1 MQDKLKKFEN
11 QFEEYLVKKNETK
24 HNALLLVKQIAVDIL
39 KKEKDLDE
47 FIMCMGFWL
56 FTYKKDNT
64 DYVDNSDSRVADMLN
79 FINIY
84 NSELEITGMSIR
96 VKADGQA
103 RFDW

>member
-47 FIMCMGFWL
+47 FFMCMGSWF
-56 FTYKKDNT
+56 FT
-64 DYVDNSDSRVADMLN
+64 
-79 FINIY
+79 
-84 NSELEITGMSIR
+84 
-96 VKADGQA
+96 
-103 RFDW
+103 

>member
-1 MQDKLKKFEN
+1 MQDKLKKFKN

-39 KKEKDLDE
+39 KKENDLDE